1 VDDPPL
7 MEGPTGP
14 MERLSIYPLQR
25 RDRTG
30 FKAGAL
36 DAGRRQARGVRAW
49 TARIGRSVPG
59 HTA

>member
-1 VDDPPL
+1 
-7 MEGPTGP
+7 MGP
-14 MERLSIYPLQR
+14 MESLSIYPLQR

-59 HTA
+59 HAA